1 VLLISCYELGHQPLG
16 VALPVGFLE
25 RAGFSPDAM
34 DIAVEEFDEQKIT
47 HAAFIGISVPMHTAL
62 RLGVRVADRIRELN
76 PACHICFYGLYA
88 SLNSE
93 YLLEHG
99 VDYCLGGE
107 YEKPLVALVESL
119 DSGASGE
126 IKSAEGA
133 NKSGEIEGAISE
145 NESAAS
151 EIEIEGVSRR
161 GKIALPVLEKLAF
174 ATPNRS
180 VLPPLEDY
188 AQLDEDGECRTAGY
202 VEASRGCLHLCT
214 HCPIPPVYGGR
225 FFVLPQEVV
234 LEDIRRQVKAGATHI
249 TFGDPDFLNGPSH
262 SLRVVRAMHEEFPS
276 LTFDFTAKV
285 EHLLKRG
292 EGLPEFAEAGC
303 LFIITAVESL
313 SDRVLTI
320 LDKQHTYEDVVAAVQ
335 LVRDAGIAPR
345 PTWVSFTPWTTREDF
360 LEVLEF
366 VESNGLIDNI
376 DAVQYSIR
384 LLIPPGSWL
393 ADHEETLPHRGPLDE
408 AAFTYRWKHPDPG
421 MDQLQKDIAELVA
434 KDAEDERDPA
444 ETFYSVKELAHG
456 RDPESFVC
464 SLPLERHRAPRLT
477 ESWFC

>member
-1 VLLISCYELGHQPLG
+1 
-16 VALPVGFLE
+16 
-25 RAGFSPDAM
+25 
-34 DIAVEEFDEQKIT
+34 
-47 HAAFIGISVPMHTAL
+47 
-62 RLGVRVADRIRELN
+62 
-76 PACHICFYGLYA
+76 
-88 SLNSE
+88 
-93 YLLEHG
+93 
-99 VDYCLGGE
+99 
-107 YEKPLVALVESL
+107 
-119 DSGASGE
+119 
-126 IKSAEGA
+126 
-133 NKSGEIEGAISE
+133 
-145 NESAAS
+145 
-151 EIEIEGVSRR
+151 
-161 GKIALPVLEKLAF
+161 
-174 ATPNRS
+174 
-180 VLPPLEDY
+180 
-188 AQLDEDGECRTAGY
+188 
-202 VEASRGCLHLCT
+202 
-214 HCPIPPVYGGR
+214 
-225 FFVLPQEVV
+225 
-234 LEDIRRQVKAGATHI
+234 
-249 TFGDPDFLNGPSH
+249 
-262 SLRVVRAMHEEFPS
+262 MHEEFPS